1 MAKITIKP
9 LDKNDPLFKKG
20 FITYKKKSAKIIKK
34 AKNSPPQPPYQAQ
47 LGLICRNVAS
57 KMVGPLCTSS
67 DFW

>member
-34 AKNSPPQPPYQAQ
+34 AKKNK
-47 LGLICRNVAS
+47 LKKI
-57 KMVGPLCTSS
+57 K
-67 DFW
+67 